1 MRVRFGALRPTSV
14 TPVLTGVLVVL
25 AMIVSFGPWVR
36 SGAALRSSYA
46 ATRSAT
52 NLDLLHGTWAKAM
65 GRSWSFLPL
74 VGTLALLALV
84 LDLRR
89 AAAVLAAVLG
99 LAETALALLVLRSP
113 DLRAWGTVAGLFLG
127 LALLGAATALWA
139 TRPEGTTT

>member
-1 MRVRFGALRPTSV
+1 
-14 TPVLTGVLVVL
+14 
-25 AMIVSFGPWVR
+25 
-36 SGAALRSSYA
+36 
-46 ATRSAT
+46 
-52 NLDLLHGTWAKAM
+52 M